1 MKKILV
7 IAIVCLLGSF
17 AAAAQTVKVNGTI
30 VDEQNRP
37 VEFVNVALISLPD
50 SSFVTESTTD
60 GKGKFALRATAGSDF
75 LLRLSYIGYVGE
87 HISTWAQPSISSL
100 TATLLL
106 PSMVTSSPSSPARG
120 PLMTR
125 TCSPGAR
132 GEEHT
137 SMASSE

>member
-87 HISTWAQPSISSL
+87 QIVIRTPRHCADGRHYLERTVGSTG
-100 TATLLL
+100 
-106 PSMVTSSPSSPARG
+106 RG
-120 PLMTR
+120 GNIGQQYHAEGRPHG
-125 TCSPGAR
+125 CSTHR
-132 GEEHT
+132 YCHEEFL
-137 SMASSE
+137 

>member
-50 SSFVTESTTD
+50 SSFVTGSTTD

-87 HISTWAQPSISSL
+87 QIVIRTPKALCRWE
-100 TATLLL
+100 TL
-106 PSMVTSSPSSPARG
+106 S
-120 PLMTR
+120 
-125 TCSPGAR
+125 
-132 GEEHT
+132 
-137 SMASSE
+137 

>member
-50 SSFVTESTTD
+50 SSFVTGSTTD

-87 HISTWAQPSISSL
+87 QIVI
-100 TATLLL
+100 
-106 PSMVTSSPSSPARG
+106 
-120 PLMTR
+120 R
-125 TCSPGAR
+125 TPQGTVQMGDIILKNSR
-132 GEEHT
+132 
-137 SMASSE
+137 

>member
-60 GKGKFALRATAGSDF
+60 GKGKFALSHCRFGF
-75 LLRLSYIGYVGE
+75 PVK
-87 HISTWAQPSISSL
+87 
-100 TATLLL
+100 TLLYRL
-106 PSMVTSSPSSPARG
+106 RRRTDCHQDSPRHCADGRHYLERTVGSTGRG
-120 PLMTR
+120 GNIGQQYHAEGRPHG
-125 TCSPGAR
+125 CSTHR
-132 GEEHT
+132 YCHEEFL
-137 SMASSE
+137 

>member
-50 SSFVTESTTD
+50 SSFVT
-60 GKGKFALRATAGSDF
+60 
-75 LLRLSYIGYVGE
+75 
-87 HISTWAQPSISSL
+87 
-100 TATLLL
+100 
-106 PSMVTSSPSSPARG
+106 
-120 PLMTR
+120 
-125 TCSPGAR
+125 
-132 GEEHT
+132 
-137 SMASSE
+137 

>member
-30 VDEQNRP
+30 VD

-87 HISTWAQPSISSL
+87 QIVI
-100 TATLLL
+100 
-106 PSMVTSSPSSPARG
+106 
-120 PLMTR
+120 R
-125 TCSPGAR
+125 TPQG
-132 GEEHT
+132 T
-137 SMASSE
+137 VQM

>member
-50 SSFVTESTTD
+50 SSFVTGSTTD

-75 LLRLSYIGYVGE
+75 LLRLS
-87 HISTWAQPSISSL
+87 IS
-100 TATLLL
+100 
-106 PSMVTSSPSSPARG
+106 VTSANRLSSGLPKALCRWET
-120 PLMTR
+120 L
-125 TCSPGAR
+125 S
-132 GEEHT
+132 
-137 SMASSE
+137 

>member
-60 GKGKFALRATAGSDF
+60 GKGKFALRATAGSDLYRLRRRTDCHQDSPRHCADGRHYLERTVGSTGRGGNIGQQYHAEGRPHGCSTHRYCHEEF
-75 LLRLSYIGYVGE
+75 L
-87 HISTWAQPSISSL
+87 
-100 TATLLL
+100 
-106 PSMVTSSPSSPARG
+106 
-120 PLMTR
+120 
-125 TCSPGAR
+125 
-132 GEEHT
+132 
-137 SMASSE
+137 